1 MQRYGCDEAL
11 KWQKR
16 KKKQKNLIKYWK
28 HLCTALFVHFIES
41 LFACEIQGNV
51 RFKLESML
59 FSATKFDYLSLNSTI
74 ASCTRVYVAKSITRC
89 S

>member
-1 MQRYGCDEAL
+1 M
-11 KWQKR
+11 
-16 KKKQKNLIKYWK
+16 
-28 HLCTALFVHFIES
+28 ALFVHFIES

-51 RFKLESML
+51 RFQLESML

-74 ASCTRVYVAKSITRC
+74 ASCTRIYVAKSITRC